1 MGKRLLQH
9 NPPLVLLERVFMA
22 FRNLLCF
29 CLFLACTLPGNANTI
44 QRGRIAAQRLQAST
58 PSTSPAQRL
67 VEEFIGLINSGNR
80 IGARS
85 FIERSYTAAA
95 LAEETAAERVNAISE
110 LHDKSRG
117 LETHSLRETT
127 PGIWTAI
134 VHMKL
139 TGQWVRFTFELELQP
154 ALRIKSFDW
163 NYSSAPRG
171 AEPPPRRLSK
181 REIARE
187 LDAFMRKMADA
198 DVFSG
203 AVLLAKDGKVLFKK
217 AYGEANK
224 NSGEPNR
231 TDTKLNLASLN
242 KMFTAVAITQL
253 VEQGKLSFDD
263 PLSKF
268 LPDFPTREAAQK
280 IKIKHLLTHTSGLGD
295 CFNERWYASSRE
307 RFRKVDDYLELVK
320 NEAPTFEPGTRRR
333 YSNTSYMVLGKVVE
347 IITGHSYFDYVR
359 ENIYRRAGMA
369 STDAYELDRV
379 NKNLALGYDKQYTDD
394 GIAFRNNLYLHSI
407 RGTPAGGGF
416 STVEDLLRFVVA
428 LRAGKLVGGDYV
440 RTMMSPKPELN
451 SPNYGYGF
459 GVIPEDGIV
468 AHSGGAE
475 GIGAHLEMTDDGY
488 TFAVLSNYGGA
499 MSPITLKIREMVVS
513 GKSTTPGVR

>member
-1 MGKRLLQH
+1 MDFRKLL
-9 NPPLVLLERVFMA
+9 F
-22 FRNLLCF
+22 F
-29 CLFLACTLPGNANTI
+29 CLFLASTLPGNANTT
-44 QRGRIAAQRLQAST
+44 QRRAIAAQQLQVST

-67 VEEFIGLINSGNR
+67 VEEFISLINSGDR
-80 IGARS
+80 VGARS
-85 FIERSYTAAA
+85 FIERSYTSAA
-95 LAEETAAERVNAISE
+95 LAEEAAAERVNAVSE
-110 LHDKSRG
+110 LHDKTRG
-117 LETHSLRETT
+117 LETRSLRETT
-127 PGIWTAI
+127 PGTWTAI
-134 VHMKL
+134 VHLKL
-139 TGQWVRFTFELELQP
+139 TGQWARFTFELELQP

-163 NYSSAPRG
+163 DYSAAPRG
-171 AEPPPRRLSK
+171 VAPPPRKLSE
-181 REIARE
+181 REIVRE

-217 AYGEANK
+217 AYGEADK

-268 LPDFPTREAAQK
+268 LPDFPNREAAQK

-295 CFNERWYASSRE
+295 LFNERWYASSRE

-320 NEAPTFEPGTRRR
+320 NEAPAFEPGTRRR
-333 YSNTSYMVLGKVVE
+333 YSNTGYMVLGKVVE
-347 IITGHSYFDYVR
+347 IITGQSYYDYVR
-359 ENIYRRAGMA
+359 ENIYRRSGMA

-379 NKNLALGYDKQYTDD
+379 NKNLAIGYDKLYTDN
-394 GIAFRNNLYLHSI
+394 GIVFRNNLFLHSV

-416 STVEDLLRFVVA
+416 STVEDLLRFVLA
-428 LRAGKLVGGDYV
+428 LRAGKLVGSDYV
-440 RTMMSPKPELN
+440 KTMTSPKPELN

-475 GIGAHLEMTDDGY
+475 GIGSHLEMTDDGY
-488 TFAVLSNYGGA
+488 TFVVLSNYGEA
-499 MSPITLKIREMVVS
+499 MSPITLKIRELVIS
-513 GKSTTPGVR
+513 GKSRTQGVR